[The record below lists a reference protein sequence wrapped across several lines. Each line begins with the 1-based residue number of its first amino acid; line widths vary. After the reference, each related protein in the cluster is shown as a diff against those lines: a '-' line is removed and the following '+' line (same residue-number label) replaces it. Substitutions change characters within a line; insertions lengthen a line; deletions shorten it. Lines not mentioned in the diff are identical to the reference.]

1 MDKEERIGSIQYYLK
16 ENPFCTG
23 DSNRYTATVKRKE
36 VMRQDQIV
44 TLMTRKNTTISREEI
59 KLVLS
64 QYKQVVIQQLQA
76 GYPVI
81 TDLFQAQVTI
91 RGGFADGG
99 DEFDSR
105 RHYVNMS
112 LSPNNNLRRELNR
125 TTTVQ
130 KISDREKRVRIFHL
144 YDYAT
149 RSVRN
154 EFPLGGLVNLKGSGF
169 LSDGGDPEI
178 YLCPSGTDKRI
189 HVSRI
194 YSSTARNI
202 LFGLPDDLEPGDYR
216 VKLVVVKGLTRKEVE
231 YKDTVS
237 IG

>member
-1 MDKEERIGSIQYYLK
+1 MDREERIGSIQYYLK
-16 ENPFCTG
+16 ENPFSTD
-23 DSNRYTATVKRKE
+23 DSNRYAATVKRKE

-59 KLVLS
+59 MLVLS
-64 QYKQVVIQQLQA
+64 QYRQGVIQQLQA

-91 RGGFADGG
+91 RGGFTDGS

-112 LSPNNNLRRELNR
+112 LSPNNNLRKELNR
-125 TTTVQ
+125 TTTLQ
-130 KISDREKRVRIFHL
+130 KISDKEKKVRIFHL

-154 EFPLGGLVNLKGSGF
+154 EFPLGGLVNLKGNGF
-169 LSDGGDPEI
+169 LSDEGDPVI
-178 YLCPSGTDKRI
+178 CLCSLGSDRSFP
-189 HVSRI
+189 VSRI
-194 YSSTARNI
+194 YSSSSRNI
-202 LFGLPDDLEPGDYR
+202 LFGLPDGLEPGGYR
-216 VKLVVVKGLTRKEVE
+216 LKLVIVNGLTRKEVE
-231 YKDTVS
+231 YKETVT

>member
-16 ENPFCTG
+16 ENPFCTD
-23 DSNRYTATVKRKE
+23 DSNRYAATVKRKE
-36 VMRQDQIV
+36 VLRQDQIV

-59 KLVLS
+59 MLVLS

-91 RGGFADGG
+91 RGGFVDGN
-99 DEFDSR
+99 DEFDTR

-112 LSPNNNLRRELNR
+112 LSPNNNLRKELNR
-125 TTTVQ
+125 TTTVR
-130 KISDREKRVRIFHL
+130 KISDREKKVRIFHL

-154 EFPLGGLVNLKGSGF
+154 EFPPGGLVNLKGFGF
-169 LSDGGDPEI
+169 LSDEGDPQI
-178 YLCPSGTDKRI
+178 FLCPPGSDRRI
-189 HVSRI
+189 PVSRI

-202 LFGLPDDLEPGDYR
+202 LFGLPDGLEPGNYR
-216 VKLVVVKGLTRKEVE
+216 IKLLVIKGLTRKEVE
-231 YKDTVS
+231 YKETVT